1 MSDLQKAADNVA
13 DAAKDTAE
21 NVLDSA
27 KSAAQTTRR
36 AANKALDSAEDKLD
50 EWEDQLNT
58 NSRIDDLAARAQD
71 LANRG
76 INYVADTSQRARR
89 QLNTATDAT
98 CQYVQ
103 EQPGKSLVIAAASGA
118 LLATVAMWMS
128 RRRDAY

>member
-1 MSDLQKAADNVA
+1 MGAQACSSACSCAAAGV
-13 DAAKDTAE
+13 
-21 NVLDSA
+21 VDSFQPV
-27 KSAAQTTRR
+27 SSRSGTPR

-103 EQPGKSLVIAAASGA
+103 EQPGKSLVIAAAAGAAAA
-118 LLATVAMWMS
+118 LLVMLARGGRDD
-128 RRRDAY
+128 RR